1 MKKYPFKTSKDILEE
16 RLQDAIKENDKLKKK
31 IESLLE
37 SMRFV
42 NMIERMGKDKERG
55 HTW

>member
-42 NMIERMGKDKERG
+42 NMIERMRKDKERG